1 MTTPNRLHRHMA
13 QMVALEASIEKTLAQ
28 LSKRASDHPDVAAL
42 VRGFHEM
49 SGAQRQ
55 TLNARL
61 HAVAGN
67 IAIPDRTVAEFDG
80 GDSGYPVSTALRHA
94 SLILN
99 QAIFGYAMLRTI
111 TLRFRDS
118 PVAGDGEQRSGG
130 INQER
135 PSNYGSAAV
144 QASLRTLQSCAH
156 SAGMDLA
163 NCAL

>member
-13 QMVALEASIEKTLAQ
+13 QMVALEASIEKTLDQ
-28 LSKRASDHPDVAAL
+28 LSKQASDHPDVAAL
-42 VRGFHEM
+42 VR
-49 SGAQRQ
+49 
-55 TLNARL
+55 
-61 HAVAGN
+61 
-67 IAIPDRTVAEFDG
+67 
-80 GDSGYPVSTALRHA
+80 
-94 SLILN
+94 
-99 QAIFGYAMLRTI
+99 
-111 TLRFRDS
+111 
-118 PVAGDGEQRSGG
+118 G